1 MQRHVAPTNRNKS
14 LVSALF
20 GLVGY
25 ETAPFLFVRHR
36 AKFRMSGFRLVRSA
50 GTKLLIF
57 SHKTQ

>member
-1 MQRHVAPTNRNKS
+1 MQRHVALTNRDKS
-14 LVSALF
+14 LVSALLRDF
-20 GLVGY
+20 GY
-25 ETAPFLFVRHR
+25 DAPFLFVRHR